1 MTEKISLCERI
12 RKCITSI
19 NIKSSCC
26 NKDIHKEA
34 IHKEIHQETIII
46 KCQECKH
53 RSFNEEMIKEDER
66 LRSLS
71 EVEVVG

>member
-1 MTEKISLCERI
+1 MTEKISICERI

-26 NKDIHKEA
+26 NKEEIHK
-34 IHKEIHQETIII
+34 ETIII
-46 KCQECKH
+46 KCEDKKH
-53 RSFNEEMIKEDER
+53 KSFNEEMIEEDKR
-66 LRSLS
+66 LKSLS

>member
-26 NKDIHKEA
+26 NKDIHKEE
-34 IHKEIHQETIII
+34 IHKETIII
-46 KCQECKH
+46 KCEECKH
-53 RSFNEEMIKEDER
+53 RSFNEEMIEEDKR
-66 LRSLS
+66 LKSLS